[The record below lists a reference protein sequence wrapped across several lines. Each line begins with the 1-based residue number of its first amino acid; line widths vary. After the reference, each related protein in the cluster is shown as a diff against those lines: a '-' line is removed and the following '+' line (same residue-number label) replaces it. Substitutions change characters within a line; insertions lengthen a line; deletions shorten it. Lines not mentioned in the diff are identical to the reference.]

1 MEDRPML
8 STNVFR
14 SKHFLVHLP
23 LFFLFIVTLIML
35 SACSGKSGYFKMS
48 GQILHMNQ
56 GELYVYDTNG
66 AIEGIDTIQIKG
78 GRFAFEIP
86 MTDPTTLVIIFPNY
100 SEQPIFADQG
110 EAVKIKGDAS
120 RLKELEVKGTDDNEL
135 MSDFREAIAHAAP
148 PKVAKMAADF
158 IEKHPESRIGT
169 YLINTYM
176 VKTPT
181 PDYATA
187 KRLAKLM
194 QQEQPHNAEL
204 AVLARQLQ
212 TLRTINKGSSLPA
225 FKAQTIDGTTLTQNA
240 LTQGT
245 TVLAVWA
252 SWSFDSMD
260 IMRALKDWQKSDP
273 SIHVYTINVDASQH
287 ICKQTMERNEF
298 AFPTIN
304 DGKMLEMPLLK
315 TLGLCYV
322 PDNVLLQNGKVVKRG
337 LTNSDIRQR
346 INH

>member
-1 MEDRPML
+1 ML

-23 LFFLFIVTLIML
+23 LFFLLTITLLAL

-66 AIEGIDTIQIKG
+66 AINGIDTIQIKG
-78 GRFAFEIP
+78 GRFAYEKP

-100 SEQPIFADQG
+100 SEQPIFADPG
-110 EAVKIKGDAS
+110 EVVKIKGDAS

-135 MSDFREAIAHAAP
+135 MSDFREATVHAAP

-176 VKTPT
+176 IKTAT
-181 PDYATA
+181 PDYAKA
-187 KRLAKLM
+187 KRLAKMM
-194 QQEQPHNAEL
+194 QQEQPHNTEL
-204 AVLARQLQ
+204 AALARQLQ
-212 TLRTINKGSSLPA
+212 TLKTINKGATLPA
-225 FKAQTIDGTTLTQNA
+225 FKAQTIDGTTLTQQS
-240 LTQGT
+240 LKQGT
-245 TVLAVWA
+245 TVLTVWA
-252 SWSFDSMD
+252 SWSFESMD

-273 SIHVYTINVDASQH
+273 TIHVYTINVDASQA
-287 ICKQTMERNEF
+287 ICKRIMEQNEF

-304 DGKMLEMPLLK
+304 DEKMLEMPLLK

-337 LTNSDIRQR
+337 LTNSEIRQR

>member
-1 MEDRPML
+1 ML

-23 LFFLFIVTLIML
+23 LFFLFVTALL
-35 SACSGKSGYFKMS
+35 VLNACSGKSGYFKMS

-66 AIEGIDTIQIKG
+66 AIQGLDTIQIKG
-78 GRFAFEIP
+78 GRFTYETP
-86 MTDPTTLVIIFPNY
+86 MTDPTTLVIIFPNF
-100 SEQPIFADQG
+100 SEQPIFADEG
-110 EAVKIKGDAS
+110 EAVKINGDAS

-135 MSDFREAIAHAAP
+135 MSDFREATAHVAP
-148 PKVAKMAADF
+148 PKVVKTVVDF
-158 IEKHPESRIGT
+158 IEKHPESRIGC
-169 YLINTYM
+169 YLVNTYM
-176 VKTPT
+176 VKTAT
-181 PDYATA
+181 PDYALA
-187 KRLAKLM
+187 KRLVKLM
-194 QQEQPHNAEL
+194 QQEQPHNTEL
-204 AVLARQLQ
+204 ASLARQLQ
-212 TLRTINKGSSLPA
+212 TLKGINKGSSLPA
-225 FKAQTIDGTTLTQNA
+225 FKAQAIDGTTITQNS

-245 TVLAVWA
+245 TVLTVWA

-260 IMRALKDWQKSDP
+260 IMRALKDWQKDDP
-273 SIHVYTINVDASQH
+273 TIHVYTINVDASQQL
-287 ICKQTMERNEF
+287 CKQAMERNEF
-298 AFPTIN
+298 HFPTIN

-346 INH
+346 IHH